1 MQARRT
7 SQPPRPP
14 ARPSTEA
21 GAYADLERRPREPRG
36 PFSKKRFTV
45 DSVVRFL
52 LWTGALVA
60 AGWLMWYF
68 SWLIVYLVGGG
79 LLAHLMRPAVH
90 RLQSLGLP
98 QAPAI
103 LLTFVIVFGGLAVAV
118 VSLAPFVVGQ
128 VVDLSQQMSVEA
140 IAGTVRSLD
149 ENLREA
155 FPFVQEGREG
165 REGIVVETL
174 RDVWDTLFRGD
185 RIRGAVGSVV
195 SVFTDIVYMM
205 LAIPF
210 VTFFFLR
217 DGTQL
222 RHATLRFVPNR
233 YFEITLA
240 IIAKVE
246 TNLGRYLQ
254 ALLIQCT
261 LVALVASTA
270 LYFVGLNY
278 ALAVGIFAGLAN
290 SIPYFGPF
298 VGFVAG
304 TLVGVAQ
311 TGDFSLV
318 AGVFV
323 AMALTQITDNL
334 LFQPLIF
341 SRAAQAHPM
350 VILFVVLIG
359 AQLGGIVGMLIAIP
373 LATTVR
379 VVARQ
384 VLWSLRNYR
393 ILGAR

>member
-7 SQPPRPP
+7 SQPDRP

-21 GAYADLERRPREPRG
+21 GAYADLERQPREPRG

-52 LWTGALVA
+52 LWTGVLLA
-60 AGWLMWYF
+60 AGWVMWYF

-90 RLQSLGLP
+90 RLQNLGLA
-98 QAPAI
+98 QVPAI
-103 LLTFVIVFGGLAVAV
+103 LLTFVVVFGGLAVAV

-128 VVDLSQQMSVEA
+128 VVELSQQMSVEA
-140 IAGTVRSLD
+140 IAGTAQSLD

-155 FPFVQEGREG
+155 FPFVQEG
-165 REGIVVETL
+165 IVLETL
-174 RDVWDTLFRGD
+174 RDVSDTLFRGD

-222 RHATLRFVPNR
+222 RHAALRLVPNR

-261 LVALVASTA
+261 LVALVASAA
-270 LYFVGLNY
+270 LYFAGLNY

-318 AGVFV
+318 VGIFM
-323 AMALTQITDNL
+323 AMALTQLADNL

-341 SRAAQAHPM
+341 SRAAQAHPL

-359 AQLGGIVGMLIAIP
+359 AQLGGIVGMLVAIP

-379 VVARQ
+379 VVAQQ